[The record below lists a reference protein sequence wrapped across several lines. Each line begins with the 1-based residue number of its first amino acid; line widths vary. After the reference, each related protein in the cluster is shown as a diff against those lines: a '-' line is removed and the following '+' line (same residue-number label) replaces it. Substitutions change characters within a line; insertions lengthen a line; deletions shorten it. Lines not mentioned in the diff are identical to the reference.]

1 MDGLFTFGNLE
12 TVEIPYAGPQA
23 ANDPTALAPIGVL
36 LRYKGN
42 LYRYVKFNNGR
53 ADVAAAVGG
62 VAYWMTLTP
71 STGVFTV
78 SSDQT
83 DSVAGVN
90 GVAGVLGNVVTNL
103 YYTWVQVG
111 GIVSAKC
118 AAGTV
123 AGDKLTGSATDLT
136 FARIAAAGA
145 VTDVVFGVAHGA
157 LNTTTGFATVLLQ
170 DMQIW

>member
-1 MDGLFTFGNLE
+1 MTDGLFTFGNLE

-23 ANDPTALAPIGVL
+23 ANNPTALAPIGVL

-42 LYRYVKFNNGR
+42 LYRYVKFDNGT
-53 ADVAAAVGG
+53 AVAAAVGG
-62 VAYWMTLTP
+62 VVYWKTLTP
-71 STGVFTV
+71 ATGVFTV
-78 SSDQT
+78 TSDES
-83 DSVAGVN
+83 DGVASVN
-90 GVAGVLGNVVTNL
+90 GVAGVLGNVVTDG
-103 YYTWVQVG
+103 YYTWIQVG
-111 GIVSAKC
+111 GIVSAMC

-136 FARIAAAGA
+136 FARIAVAGA

-157 LNTTTGFATVLLQ
+157 LNTTTGLATVLLQ